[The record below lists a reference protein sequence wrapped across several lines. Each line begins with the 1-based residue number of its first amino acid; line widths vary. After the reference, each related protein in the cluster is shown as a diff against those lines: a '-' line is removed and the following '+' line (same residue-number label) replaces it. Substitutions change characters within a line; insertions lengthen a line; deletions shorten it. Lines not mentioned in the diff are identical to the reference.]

1 MRLLLIE
8 DDPASQKFLAIGLRQ
23 QSFAVDTASSAFEAE
38 LSADEN
44 PYAVYIVDIGLPEGT
59 TAGLEFVRQRRAKK
73 DFTPVLF
80 LSARG
85 ELDDRVDGLG
95 IGDDY
100 LVKPAHLRE
109 VVARVEALCRRQRST
124 PANVLKRGDLEIDWT
139 ARAVSLAGEPVHL
152 TAKEYG
158 ILELLAANP
167 GRLYSQAE
175 IISRVWDEQ
184 FDYDSN
190 VIAVY
195 AKRLRG
201 KLGHGVIETVVGVG
215 YRFPAA

>member
-23 QSFAVDTASSAFEAE
+23 QSFAVDTASSAREAE
-38 LSADEN
+38 LLADEH
-44 PYAVYIVDIGLPEGT
+44 PYSVYIVDIGLPEGI
-59 TAGLEFVRQRRAKK
+59 TAGLEFVRQRRTQN

-85 ELDDRVDGLG
+85 ELEDRVDGLG

-109 VVARVEALCRRQRST
+109 IVARVEALCRRQRSV
-124 PANVLKRGDLEIDWT
+124 PSNLLKRGDLEIDWT
-139 ARAVSLAGEPVHL
+139 ARAVSVAGQAVHL

-158 ILELLAANP
+158 ILELLAGNP

-175 IISRVWDEQ
+175 IIARVWDEQ

-201 KLGHGVIETVVGVG
+201 KLGHDVIETVVGVG
-215 YRFPAA
+215 YRFPA